1 MSDLDPTRLLFQ
13 LDTTSALALF
23 WYVLLFDLP
32 RYTLGFLAI
41 VASELLRERQPPG
54 GGYARPLVSV
64 VLAGHDRRRSFVD
77 AFSRCDS
84 RLTIGSK
91 SSASTTVR
99 AMAWIASCDGCAT
112 TG

>member
-13 LDTTSALALF
+13 LDTASALALF

-32 RYTLGFLAI
+32 RYTLVLAI

-54 GGYARPLVSV
+54 
-64 VLAGHDRRRSFVD
+64 AGTPGRSFPSSWRATTRRRSFVD

-91 SSASTTVR
+91 SSVSTTVR

>member
-13 LDTTSALALF
+13 LDTASALALF

-32 RYTLGFLAI
+32 RYSPGFLAI
-41 VASELLRERQPPG
+41 VASDLLRQRRLPE

-64 VLAGHDRRRSFVD
+64 VLAGHDERIVRRCVQSLRQQTYGSRSSV
-77 AFSRCDS
+77 
-84 RLTIGSK
+84 
-91 SSASTTVR
+91 STTAR
-99 AMAWIASCDGCAT
+99 ATAWIASCDGCAT